1 MVDIPVDM
9 RAGTAVA
16 TGTTMATIT
25 VTTRMSTDATGLLQL
40 LWMASPTL
48 PVGGFSYSEGLE
60 AAVHAGWVHHEASAA
75 HWLVDQLHLSQA
87 RSELAVQAHAYPA
100 WQARDWQRVRALN
113 DWVLHT
119 RESAELRQQ
128 TVQMGRSLRVWAQ
141 QFASGQQPVAEAA
154 RTALVEAALVEPTY
168 PLVQACL
175 AAHSGVSLADTL
187 HTHAFAWAENAVQA
201 AIKAVP
207 LGQSAGQRILAQLVD
222 HIPTAVQ
229 IALHTTEPQR
239 QCFTPGL
246 AILSARHET
255 QYSRLFRS

>member
-1 MVDIPVDM
+1 MGMDM
-9 RAGTAVA
+9 PTNTA
-16 TGTTMATIT
+16 TT
-25 VTTRMSTDATGLLQL
+25 TTPMRTDPAGLLQL

-60 AAVHAGWVHHEASAA
+60 AAVHAGWVHHEASAG

-100 WQARDWQRVRALN
+100 WQARDWPRVRALN
-113 DWVLHT
+113 DWVLQT

-128 TVQMGRSLRVWAQ
+128 TVQMGRSLLVWAQ
-141 QFASGQQPVAEAA
+141 QFAPDQHPVAQAA
-154 RTALVEAALVEPTY
+154 KRDLEEVSMHQPSY

-207 LGQSAGQRILAQLVD
+207 LGQSAGQRILAQLVA
-222 HIPTAVQ
+222 HIPAAVQ
-229 IALHTTEPQR
+229 IALHTPEPQR

-255 QYSRLFRS
+255 QYSRIFRS